1 MLKTLTGKKNKFPPI
16 FVDQN
21 NLKLIEYL
29 INNRFDDDCAHYT
42 IHLVCKIHQQQPS
55 AAVSS
60 QAASNDNSDGL
71 RRRNVHV
78 PDQDNIQA
86 FITRQPTALQT
97 TNTNTPEE
105 DQLESIHRSLQQ
117 LISQTPNLSADE
129 LAVYHQLYMQYIS
142 LNTQF
147 LQQQGSLA
155 AVPVI
160 EGNANG
166 NINNVNNDNREMLPV
181 NAAGVEN
188 NAAAAAAG
196 VDPLEY
202 AYSILRVAILFCIMY
217 THSSFFRLLFVLI
230 ALAAVYFFRNR
241 QPADENRQDNNEN
254 TNRDEITEA
263 APENAGNDGDEST
276 ADQGA
281 ETADQEGI
289 QQQQEQEEPKP
300 NILSVAFTF
309 VSTLV
314 SSILPDN
321 PTNLIQ

>member
-1 MLKTLTGKKNKFPPI
+1 MLT
-16 FVDQN
+16 V
-21 NLKLIEYL
+21 NLKCFICNTLRLLGIFF
-29 INNRFDDDCAHYT
+29 NRFDDDCAHYT
-42 IHLVCKIHQQQPS
+42 IHLVCKIHHPQPS
-55 AAVSS
+55 AAPAVLSS
-60 QAASNDNSDGL
+60 PAASEDTSDGL
-71 RRRNVHV
+71 RHRNVHV
-78 PDQDNIQA
+78 PDQNNIPA
-86 FITRQPTALQT
+86 FTRQPTALQ
-97 TNTNTPEE
+97 TNTPEE

-160 EGNANG
+160 EGNADG
-166 NINNVNNDNREMLPV
+166 NINNVNREMLPV

-188 NAAAAAAG
+188 NAAAAAAAG

-241 QPADENRQDNNEN
+241 QAADDNRQDNNNEN
-254 TNRDEITEA
+254 TNREEITNTEA
-263 APENAGNDGDEST
+263 VTENAGNDDHEAT
-276 ADQGA
+276 ASDQGA
-281 ETADQEGI
+281 ETADPEGI
-289 QQQQEQEEPKP
+289 HQQEQEEPKP
-300 NILSVAFTF
+300 NILRVAFTF

-314 SSILPDN
+314 YSILPDN

>member
-1 MLKTLTGKKNKFPPI
+1 MCIKYSAFC
-16 FVDQN
+16 
-21 NLKLIEYL
+21 NLKLIEYHV
-29 INNRFDDDCAHYT
+29 NNRFDDDCAHYT
-42 IHLVCKIHQQQPS
+42 IHLVCKIHQPQPPAAS

-86 FITRQPTALQT
+86 FTRQPTALQT
-97 TNTNTPEE
+97 TNTPADE

-166 NINNVNNDNREMLPV
+166 NIDNVNNDNREMLPV

-188 NAAAAAAG
+188 NAAAAAG

-241 QPADENRQDNNEN
+241 QPADDNRQDNNEN
-254 TNRDEITEA
+254 TNGDEITNTGA

-276 ADQGA
+276 AVADQGA
-281 ETADQEGI
+281 ETADPEGI
-289 QQQQEQEEPKP
+289 QQEQEEPKP

>member
-1 MLKTLTGKKNKFPPI
+1 M
-16 FVDQN
+16 
-21 NLKLIEYL
+21 
-29 INNRFDDDCAHYT
+29 
-42 IHLVCKIHQQQPS
+42 
-55 AAVSS
+55 
-60 QAASNDNSDGL
+60 
-71 RRRNVHV
+71 
-78 PDQDNIQA
+78 
-86 FITRQPTALQT
+86 
-97 TNTNTPEE
+97 
-105 DQLESIHRSLQQ
+105 
-117 LISQTPNLSADE
+117 
-129 LAVYHQLYMQYIS
+129 
-142 LNTQF
+142 
-147 LQQQGSLA
+147 A

-188 NAAAAAAG
+188 NAAAAAG

-241 QPADENRQDNNEN
+241 QPADDNRQDNNEN
-254 TNRDEITEA
+254 TNGDEITNTGA

-276 ADQGA
+276 AVADQGA
-281 ETADQEGI
+281 ETADPEGI
-289 QQQQEQEEPKP
+289 QQEQEEPKP